1 MRPESRVL
9 DKYSDPKYVV
19 QVENYHGVI
28 LIEYTPDKKYESFI
42 ELTLFKDDKFFVTF
56 FAKMEYNETY
66 TAADSKFGYND
77 EASAK
82 AKHYFRDTPFFE
94 VPEKFSS
101 FMPIRI
107 EMFFDLVR
115 RTLKEVYSIDDEF
128 EYFIVPDKEI
138 EKYYSQYK
146 DEAELISYDAINNY
160 FYVCKS
166 VFHCFKTKL
175 QRLIIDDFNFQEFS
189 QFILSCNWIKKLE
202 LYELLISEIPEE
214 LTSLNNIKFLSFKL
228 KFLTKLPSSL
238 HRLTNLEGFKIERT
252 SITELPDN
260 LFELYNLKEL
270 QIISNEGI
278 KILSDKISQLKNL
291 EYLYA
296 YSNEIKELPKT
307 LFRLEKLKVLHLA
320 DNKIEEIPSEMTAL
334 PSLKVLNLSGNRLKN
349 IPDDIFEM
357 ASLEEIN
364 LSKNPSLNNDSIYDL
379 LMKSGR
385 RDKINLVL

>member
-9 DKYSDPKYVV
+9 DTYSDPKYVV
-19 QVENYHGVI
+19 QVANYHGVI

-42 ELTLFKDDKFFVTF
+42 DLTLFKDDKFFVTF
-56 FAKMEYNETY
+56 FAKMKYNETY
-66 TAADSKFGYND
+66 TIAESKFGYND

-82 AKHYFRDTPFFE
+82 AKYYFRDIPFFE

-115 RTLKEVYSIDDEF
+115 NTLKEVYSIDDEF
-128 EYFIVPDKEI
+128 EYFIVPNKEI
-138 EKYYSQYK
+138 EKYYDQYK

-160 FYVCKS
+160 FYVSKS
-166 VFHCFKTKL
+166 VFNCFKTKSD
-175 QRLIIDDFNFQEFS
+175 RLIIDDFNFQEFP
-189 QFILSCNWIKKLE
+189 QFILICTWIKKLE
-202 LYELLISEIPEE
+202 LYELLIGEIPEE
-214 LTSLNNIKFLSFKL
+214 FTKLNNLKFLSLKL
-228 KFLTKLPSSL
+228 KFLTKLPFSL
-238 HRLTNLEGFKIERT
+238 HRLTNLEGFKLERT

-260 LFELYNLKEL
+260 LFELYNLREL
-270 QIISNEGI
+270 QIVNNEWI
-278 KILSDKISQLKNL
+278 KNLPDKISQLTNL

-296 YSNEIKELPKT
+296 YSNSIKELPSI
-307 LFRLEKLKVLHLA
+307 LFRMEKLKVLHLA
-320 DNKIEEIPSEMTAL
+320 DNKIEEIPSEITAL

-357 ASLEEIN
+357 VSLEEIN
-364 LSKNPSLNNDSIYDL
+364 LSKNPSLNNDRIYDL

-385 RDKINLVL
+385 SDKINLVL

>member
-9 DKYSDPKYVV
+9 DTYSAPKYVV
-19 QVENYHGVI
+19 QVGDYHGVI
-28 LIEYTPDKKYESFI
+28 LIDYTPDKKYESFI
-42 ELTLFKDDKFFVTF
+42 DLTLFKNDKFFVTF
-56 FAKMEYNETY
+56 FAKMKYNEAY
-66 TAADSKFGYND
+66 TIAESKFGYND

-107 EMFFDLVR
+107 EMFIDLVKK
-115 RTLKEVYSIDDEF
+115 TLKEVYSINDEF

-138 EKYYSQYK
+138 EKYYAQYK
-146 DEAELISYDAINNY
+146 DEGELISYEAINNY
-160 FYVCKS
+160 FYVSKS
-166 VFHCFKTKL
+166 VFNCFKTKL
-175 QRLIIDDFNFQEFS
+175 HRLIVDDFNFQEFPR
-189 QFILSCNWIKKLE
+189 FVLSCAWIKKLE

-214 LTSLNNIKFLSFKL
+214 LTSLSNLKFLSFKL

-238 HRLTNLEGFKIERT
+238 HRLNNLEVFKLERT
-252 SITELPDN
+252 GIADLPDN

-278 KILSDKISQLKNL
+278 KHLPDKIFQLKNL

-307 LFRLEKLKVLHLA
+307 LFRMEKLKVLHLA
-320 DNKIEEIPSEMTAL
+320 DNKIEEIPPELTSL
-334 PSLKVLNLSGNRLKN
+334 PNLKVLNLSGNKLEK

-364 LSKNPSLNNDSIYDL
+364 FSNNPSLNNDRIYDL

-385 RDKINLVL
+385 SDKINLVL